1 EGIKL
6 TKETQP
12 DVVLMDINMPDMDG
26 ITATE
31 VIRKEVPFTQIVIL
45 SVQGDQNYM
54 RKAMLAGARDFL
66 TKPPMVDELL
76 SAIRRAGEMAHNERK
91 KANIQI
97 TPQHVSGGARF
108 GTTPLTPFGKVVLVY
123 SPKGGVGCT
132 TIATNLAVTLNNEDT
147 PVVVVDGNL
156 QFGDISIFLNER
168 SKNSIVD
175 LTPRAHELDVEVVE
189 NVLISHTSTG
199 IKILAA
205 PTRPEYSENVTT
217 EQFTKVLEFLRR
229 MFSYVIVD
237 TSSTLTDVVLGAM
250 DVSDLIILVATQDI
264 PSINNT
270 RLFLDL
276 ITDLGINRNKI
287 VFTMNRYDKRIAI
300 TPQKVGDNLKQKVN
314 TILPVEER
322 IVVPSVNRGMPF
334 MLNSKSNPVAR
345 GVLSLAEVV
354 RERLSEI
361 EEQLEGE
368 QEGEIII
375 AR

>member
-1 EGIKL
+1 
-6 TKETQP
+6 
-12 DVVLMDINMPDMDG
+12 
-26 ITATE
+26 
-31 VIRKEVPFTQIVIL
+31 
-45 SVQGDQNYM
+45 M